1 MNSPEI
7 KYNNDQSKRDQ
18 LRLAQ
23 RRGCTAGF
31 TLVELLIYVTLSA
44 VVIGLFGGIL
54 ITATRIQG
62 EQTASASVTSDLN
75 FLSNTIRG
83 YVHDSV
89 SYTVGSATQVQLATD
104 HGTTRTIV
112 YDADTKLISLTDN
125 GPGGEVVSQ
134 LSSSRIR
141 IDDVTF
147 TDIRNGVNGS
157 STALQFSITAS
168 ASTTDPGRQATR
180 NIESTASSFV
190 QEQ

>member
-54 ITATRIQG
+54 ITVTRIQG

-83 YVHDSV
+83 YVQDSV
-89 SYTVGSATQVQLATD
+89 SFEVPASDHVVLYTD
-104 HGTTRTIV
+104 HGTTRTLLYLSAEKIINLV
-112 YDADTKLISLTDN
+112 DN
-125 GPGGEVVSQ
+125 GPNGEVVSQ

-141 IDDVTF
+141 IDDITF
-147 TDIRNGVNGS
+147 TDIRSSS

-190 QEQ
+190 QAQ